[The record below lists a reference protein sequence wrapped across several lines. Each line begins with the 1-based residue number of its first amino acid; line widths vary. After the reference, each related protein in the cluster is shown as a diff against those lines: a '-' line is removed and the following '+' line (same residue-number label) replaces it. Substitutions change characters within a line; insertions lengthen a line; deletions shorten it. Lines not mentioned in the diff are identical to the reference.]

1 MILTPVRR
9 ALRSNF
15 MDQRTQGILLVAVMI
30 AISLMFQVQ
39 VKLLAASLTPALT
52 KMDNW
57 QDIAA
62 VVTRNCLTWRAFFVV
77 VLAGLAFILWLLAL
91 TRLEL
96 SYALPIASIS
106 IVISAVGGGLWLGED
121 LSWMRI
127 VGILIIATGI
137 GLVAYS

>member
-1 MILTPVRR
+1 
-9 ALRSNF
+9 

-30 AISLMFQVQ
+30 AMSLVFQVQ

-52 KMDNW
+52 KTGNW
-57 QDIAA
+57 QDITAA
-62 VVTRNCLTWRAFFVV
+62 VIRNCLTWRAFLVV
-77 VLAGLAFILWLLAL
+77 ALAGLVFVIWILAL

-106 IVISAVGGGLWLGED
+106 FVITAVGGGLWLGEQ

-127 VGILIIATGI
+127 VGLVTTAIGI
-137 GLVAYS
+137 GLVVTS